1 MSTTNN
7 EDNKFNETDKTQS
20 SNNTED
26 ANKTEPASYN
36 PTLVE
41 NDCEDNDLERLKGDA
56 IGDTL
61 YSERFVLNTLLKLGQ
76 LEKDLQ
82 EEDEIERDLCSLWDM
97 TLEED
102 VVKYLLKHDVLE
114 LFANIIKST
123 DDKRLTEIL
132 VGILGNMCNVQQTR
146 NLLTEKKEV
155 IETLLELSNCMDSLT
170 LEQLMRLLA
179 VVFVKMSEEQ
189 IEKWYNLILKS
200 DKFVENLCFILN
212 NAANNSLILQT
223 METLNAIL
231 AKFFVLKLSL
241 ATENGKSLDEI
252 SKTSFEELFVQSEMI
267 ECSIEA
273 FKTLVKESANKQD
286 SYEAAEIPESIHKA
300 KQTFCNIHSILTQYQ
315 QLSRDA
321 YETSNDEIIKC
332 FKDILRPMVEDDSI
346 TSWQQYEQD
355 VLETLND
362 VLRVLPQPLDLDI
375 FSYLLKLFYHV
386 DKEQEKQLQKTAAAS
401 NEFESDN
408 DDDDD
413 NEIDHQISYTII
425 LNTLYYLLLKADK
438 DLLKQYVAA
447 CPRIYSV
454 KLLESFEQP
463 LETDYMKNC
472 YGKLKEALD

>member
-1 MSTTNN
+1 MSSTNT
-7 EDNKFNETDKTQS
+7 DNTKSLE
-20 SNNTED
+20 NNL
-26 ANKTEPASYN
+26 NKQNINHADDTNTSEQAASFN
-36 PTLVE
+36 PTLAE
-41 NDCEDNDLERLKGDA
+41 NECEETDLERLKGDA

-61 YSERFVLNTLLKLGQ
+61 YSERFVLNTLLKLGE
-76 LEKDLQ
+76 LSKDLQ
-82 EEDEIERDLCSLWDM
+82 EEEEVERDLCTLWDM

-114 LFANIIKST
+114 LFANIIKET
-123 DDKRLTEIL
+123 QDKRLTEIL
-132 VGILGNMCNVQQTR
+132 VGIMGNMCNVLQTR
-146 NLLTEKKEV
+146 NLLTENKDV
-155 IETLLELSNCMDSLT
+155 INILLDLTACMDSLT

-179 VVFVKMSEEQ
+179 VVFVKMSEDQ
-189 IEKWYNLILKS
+189 IEKWYNLIMKC

-223 METLNAIL
+223 LETLNAIL

-241 ATENGKSLDEI
+241 ATENGKSLDEL
-252 SKTSFEELFVQSEMI
+252 SKRSFEEMFVQSEVI

-273 FKTLVKESANKQD
+273 FKTLVKENGDKQD

-321 YETSNDEIIKC
+321 YETSNNEILQC
-332 FKDILRPMVEDDSI
+332 FKDILKPMTENESI
-346 TSWQQYEQD
+346 TTWQQYEQD

-362 VLRVLPQPLDLDI
+362 ILRVLPQPLDLDI
-375 FSYLLKLFYHV
+375 LKYLLQLLHDV
-386 DKEQEKQLQKTAAAS
+386 DKEQEKLMQKS
-401 NEFESDN
+401 EQNNDFESDN
-408 DDDDD
+408 DDT
-413 NEIDHQISYTII
+413 EIDHQISYTLI

-438 DLLKQYVAA
+438 DKLKQYISE
-447 CPRIYSV
+447 CPRLYAE

-472 YGKLKEALD
+472 YQKLKEALDE